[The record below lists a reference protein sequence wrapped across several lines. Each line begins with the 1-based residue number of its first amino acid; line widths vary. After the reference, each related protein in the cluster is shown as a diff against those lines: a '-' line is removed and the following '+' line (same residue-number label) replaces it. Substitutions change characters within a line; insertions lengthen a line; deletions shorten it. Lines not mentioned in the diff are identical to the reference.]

1 MGVSIKLSEEQ
12 IRFISLFENITGA
25 VARDC
30 IIDNESERIIFIV
43 KPGNIGLAIGKAGI
57 NIKRVREFLHKAI
70 DVVEYADNELKFV
83 ENTLSPAKIKS
94 VTVQEKRDGRRIAM
108 VTVDS
113 KDRGIAIGKNG
124 RNVARARLLAKRH
137 YDIDDV
143 IIG

>member
-1 MGVSIKLSEEQ
+1 MRTSIKLSEEQ

-30 IIDNESERIIFIV
+30 IIDDESERIIFIV

-70 DVVEYADNELKFV
+70 DVVEFADTELKFV
-83 ENTLSPAKIKS
+83 ENTLSPARIKT
-94 VTVQEKRDGRRIAM
+94 VTIQEKRDGRRIAM